1 MNLEELIEK
10 YGEKKAAKII
20 FKYWK
25 SGKTLDDISRMFNTN
40 KTRVWNLLYKYYPWL
55 RMYRAMKKRGLL

>member
-1 MNLEELIEK
+1 MNLGELIEK

-25 SGKTLDDISRMFNTN
+25 SGVSLNQVAEKFETKKEKLWKLLKKWYPFLRHFTN
-40 KTRVWNLLYKYYPWL
+40 KV
-55 RMYRAMKKRGLL
+55 